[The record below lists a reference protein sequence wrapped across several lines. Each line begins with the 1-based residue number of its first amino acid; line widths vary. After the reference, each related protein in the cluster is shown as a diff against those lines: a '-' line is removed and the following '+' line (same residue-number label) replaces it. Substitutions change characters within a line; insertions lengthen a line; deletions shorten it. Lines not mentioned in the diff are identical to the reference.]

1 MKENN
6 LEELIDGFLQNKL
19 NRADQARLQEIIN
32 SDPQADKL
40 LKESQETYR
49 YILHLRYKKLRDEL
63 RKHDELETVDRK
75 PVGVKR
81 FFIAASILA
90 LVALGSYFVAVY
102 SFSPRLVAKRN
113 FEAIPVAGLLPEI
126 SEYILTAEEFFS
138 HENFHSAA
146 KVYEPI
152 IDLIDDKYAQDAK
165 WNLLMCQLVVE
176 GPSQEWKKKM
186 LVFTADAGEHFKMK
200 GYKILR
206 LYNSPFYRLSSSV
219 LTRTFSPVKPRLI

>member
-6 LEELIDGFLQNKL
+6 LEELIDGFLRNKL
-19 NRADQARLQEIIN
+19 NSVDQARLQVIID
-32 SDPQADKL
+32 SDPEANKL
-40 LKESQETYR
+40 LKDSQETYR
-49 YILHLRYKKLRDEL
+49 YILHLRYKKLRDQL

-75 PVGVKR
+75 PVWVKR
-81 FFIAASILA
+81 FFIAASFLLLI
-90 LVALGSYFVAVY
+90 ALGSYFVAVY

-113 FEAIPVAGLLPEI
+113 FEAIPVAGLSPEV

-152 IDLIDDKYAQDAK
+152 IGMIDDKYAQHAK
-165 WNLLMCQLVVE
+165 WNLLMCQLAME
-176 GPSQEWKKKM
+176 GPTHEWKKEM
-186 LVFTADAGEHFKMK
+186 LIFIADADEQFKMK

-206 LYNSPFYRLSSSV
+206 LYNSPFYRLSSGV
-219 LTRTFSPVKPRLI
+219 LTRNFSPVKPRLI